1 MTAGEFPAQ
10 AWSGEEHRLIG
21 VLADLV
27 IPRGDVMPSATDVD
41 VHTSGVEG
49 VVRLR
54 PDLIEPVTALL
65 GRAAERLPAGLQE
78 LVGMDGDQFNA
89 FAELVAGA
97 YYLDPRVEALTGYR
111 GRAAIPVG
119 NVELLEAQLQGLVAP
134 VVDRGNRWRPTPDS

>member
-1 MTAGEFPAQ
+1 MTTNETPAKV
-10 AWSGEEHRLIG
+10 WSDEEHELIG

-27 IPRGDVMPSATDVD
+27 IPRGDTMPSATEVD

-49 VVRLR
+49 VVGRR
-54 PDLIEPVTALL
+54 PDLIEPVTALMR
-65 GRAAERLPAGLQE
+65 RAAEQRPATLQE
-78 LVGMDGDQFNA
+78 LVGIDAALFNA

-119 NVELLEAQLQGLVAP
+119 DVDRQEIELQDLVAP
-134 VVDRGNRWRPTPDS
+134 VVARGNTWRVTPHS